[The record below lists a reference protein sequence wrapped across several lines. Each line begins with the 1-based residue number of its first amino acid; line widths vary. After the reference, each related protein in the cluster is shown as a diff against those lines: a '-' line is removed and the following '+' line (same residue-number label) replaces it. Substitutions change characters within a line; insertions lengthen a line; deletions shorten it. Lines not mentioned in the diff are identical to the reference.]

1 MSKAEFVENFVSKV
15 SELERFKE
23 TPEEVLKADAEAMY
37 ETKPIFLEDLG
48 IDHITIDEVHNYK
61 NIFTSAKLKKDKK

>member
-1 MSKAEFVENFVSKV
+1 
-15 SELERFKE
+15 
-23 TPEEVLKADAEAMY
+23 MY